1 MDETIQLLRG
11 AILLEREE
19 LANDILA
26 ELNIDSI
33 EYDVFD
39 RLLERITQY
48 DKKQYKQI
56 HTFELQ
62 KVHDNV
68 NFGRLQYEVHN
79 PNQITIYDEI
89 KGSNKIK
96 KIQF

>member
-1 MDETIQLLRG
+1 MNETIQLLKG

-26 ELNIDSI
+26 ELNVDSI
-33 EYDVFD
+33 EYNVFD
-39 RLLERITQY
+39 RLLERITEY

-68 NFGRLQYEVHN
+68 NFGRLQYEIHN

-89 KGSNKIK
+89 NQINNL
-96 KIQF
+96 